1 MSNKRLVKIDGLD
14 YIIDVDKGKENG
26 SITSAPHF
34 VSGDV
39 FKRPDGYRRVVA
51 YVGENQNRDA
61 LFTLLG
67 LNLGFNVDITELSR
81 PVTAKE
87 MQVFLAERRYT
98 KMGNVNNQLAAFWRA
113 NIIPLE

>member
-1 MSNKRLVKIDGLD
+1 MSNKTLVKIDGTD

-26 SITSAPHF
+26 AITLAPQF
-34 VSGDV
+34 KSGDV
-39 FKRPDGYRRVVA
+39 FKRPDGYKRAVA
-51 YVGENQNRDA
+51 YVGENLKQEA

-67 LNLGFNVDITELSR
+67 INLGFNVDITELSR

-98 KMGNVNNQLAAFWRA
+98 KVGNVNNQLAAFWRA
-113 NIIPLE
+113 NIIP